1 MGILSN
7 KGVLLFLAIDKNT
20 YSDIDLPKEIGTT
33 KGIKPLNSSLNRISI
48 T

>member
-1 MGILSN
+1 VGILSN

-33 KGIKPLNSSLNRISI
+33 KRYQTLK
-48 T
+48 